1 MRRHSST
8 GLGEL
13 RDVRPEEA
21 IRAFIRAGGIMQAG
35 KGSHVNIQMPNGQ
48 SVTLVRSR
56 ADVKIGRLKDML
68 KRAGISQ
75 EEFLRHLGRRR

>member
-1 MRRHSST
+1 MRR
-8 GLGEL
+8 
-13 RDVRPEEA
+13 
-21 IRAFIRAGGIMQAG
+21 G

-56 ADVKIGRLKDML
+56 ADVKVGLLKDML

-75 EEFLRHLGRRR
+75 DEFLRHLGRRR